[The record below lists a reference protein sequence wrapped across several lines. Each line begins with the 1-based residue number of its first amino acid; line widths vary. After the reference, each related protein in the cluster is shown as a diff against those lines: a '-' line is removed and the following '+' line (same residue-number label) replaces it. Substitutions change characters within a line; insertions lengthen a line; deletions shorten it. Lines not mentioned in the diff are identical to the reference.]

1 MNKKLNAAK
10 KATEF
15 ISDGMVLGLGTGSTV
30 EVMIE
35 ELSKKIKAGLNIK
48 CISTS
53 NRTTKFA
60 NKFGIIIHEFDSV
73 SKIDLT
79 VDGADEV
86 DPYLRGIKG
95 GGGALLYEKI
105 VAYNS
110 EKNIWIVDDS
120 KLVNK
125 LGNFPLPVE
134 VIPFASRKLLMK
146 FESMR
151 LNPSIRKLDNKN
163 FVTDSGNFIIDC
175 KIGEIENPK
184 ELEKEL
190 KMIPGVVEVG
200 LFIDVADY
208 LIIGYNDRTEV
219 LEK

>member
-1 MNKKLNAAK
+1 MTKKLNAAK
-10 KATEF
+10 KAIEY
-15 ISDGMVLGLGTGSTV
+15 IQDGMTVGLGTGSTV

-48 CISTS
+48 CVSTS
-53 NRTTKFA
+53 SRTTKFA
-60 NKFGIIIHEFDSV
+60 NNWGIIIHDFDSV
-73 SKIDLT
+73 AKINLT
-79 VDGADEV
+79 IDGADEV

-125 LGNFPLPVE
+125 LGSFPLPIE
-134 VIPFASRKLLMK
+134 VVPFAARKLLVK
-146 FESMR
+146 FEQMK
-151 LNPSIRKLDNKN
+151 LNPVIRKSENKN
-163 FVTDSGNFIIDC
+163 FVTDSGHFIIDC
-175 KIGEIENPK
+175 RIGEIDDARL
-184 ELEKEL
+184 LEKEL

-200 LFIDVADY
+200 LFIDIADY
-208 LIIGYNDRTEV
+208 VIIGYSDRTEV